1 MSTPHIIA
9 TLKELREVIPEPNP
23 ILEQKI
29 FDHVDRYAQKFIE
42 RAPMV
47 LMATVSA
54 DGKLDVSPKGDAPG
68 FVSVEDPN
76 TLLIPDRP
84 GNKLA
89 DGFRNMLANPR
100 IGLIFVIPGVS
111 ETLRVNGSVE
121 LTRDPEIL
129 ERLSARNKPAI
140 LATRVAVE
148 ESFFHCGKAFI
159 RSKLWKAE
167 TWPEDFKANIG
178 KQFASRTDAGDEL
191 ANAIDEGMRKDYE
204 TGLY

>member
-1 MSTPHIIA
+1 MSDPHRIETHA
-9 TLKELREVIPEPNP
+9 ELREVIPEPNA

-29 FDHVDRYAQKFIE
+29 FDHVDEFAQKFIE
-42 RAPMV
+42 RAPMI
-47 LMATVSA
+47 LMATVGSKG
-54 DGKLDVSPKGDAPG
+54 DLDVSPKGDAPG
-68 FVSVEDPN
+68 FVLVEDSK
-76 TLLIPDRP
+76 TLLVPDRP

-89 DGFRNMLANPR
+89 DGFRNMLDNPR

-121 LTRDPEIL
+121 LTRDPEVL

-140 LATRVAVE
+140 LATRVTVE

-159 RSKLWKAE
+159 RSNLWKSE
-167 TWPEDFKANIG
+167 TWPEHFKANIG
-178 KQFASRTDAGDEL
+178 KQIAARAKAGDDL
-191 ANAIDEGMRKDYE
+191 AEAIDEGMRKDYE